1 MRYYLRKYGIKTI
14 VNLRGENPG
23 QSWYEDEKR
32 VAQEEGVLFYSIAM
46 SAVRMTTKQEL
57 AQLLNIYANA
67 PRPIY
72 IHCQGGADRTGEA
85 AAIWAIDQM
94 GQNNSEALNQLGLQ
108 YGHRKYKNGAKDL
121 LIQNWQGRE
130 WALNR
135 YDPELLVIESLAG

>member
-1 MRYYLRKYGIKTI
+1 LRYYLRKYGIKTI

-72 IHCQGGADRTGEA
+72 IHCQGGADREVSRLRVLDA
-85 AAIWAIDQM
+85 A
-94 GQNNSEALNQLGLQ
+94 E
-108 YGHRKYKNGAKDL
+108 
-121 LIQNWQGRE
+121 GR
-130 WALNR
+130 R
-135 YDPELLVIESLAG
+135 